1 MFMTSIIYISI
12 IIASYIVSAYATT
25 DISRLVSDSY
35 QKYFTF
41 DCYCPAC
48 NHKLSAA
55 DQLPIFSFY
64 INGGKC
70 KYCKSP
76 IPKIDHI
83 LEVGIFLFFTFVNTI
98 FKYSFT
104 ALLINVV
111 AYEILKVTII
121 LIKRPR
127 KSHFICSVVV
137 SLISNII
144 IFCFLGFF
152 YLLSVINNSV

>member
-41 DCYCPAC
+41 DCYCPSC

-64 INGGKC
+64 INGGRC

-76 IPKIDHI
+76 IPRMDHN

-127 KSHFICSVVV
+127 KIRFVRSAII
-137 SLISNII
+137 SLFSNIF
-144 IFCFLGFF
+144 IFGFLGFF
-152 YLLSVINNSV
+152 YLLLEL

>member
-127 KSHFICSVVV
+127 KIRFVRSAIV
-137 SLISNII
+137 SLFSNVF
-144 IFCFLGFF
+144 IFGFLGFF
-152 YLLSVINNSV
+152 YLLLEL